1 MKAMIVTGLKRI
13 YCSPS
18 LSFLLPSRSLFL
30 SVSDTRCRRD
40 TLTRPPASPV
50 NSALRIIAA
59 RLRTTICARRVA
71 RHETGKRR
79 RWHQG
84 ARRLPEI
91 VDVVESRAAGRCD

>member
-13 YCSPS
+13 LFSFALVPPS
-18 LSFLLPSRSLFL
+18 LPLSLFL